1 MIWPQEVTLVRWT
14 QPSGPLCLW
23 QCSFYTW
30 PLHNIKD
37 VGKARCNWCNIKTGC
52 RALPARCVGGWTHWV
67 SQVGTSSSAAP
78 VVERSKLC
86 SCWLGLRRSVD
97 IWRFSWRTGVS
108 WAEDSSRIV
117 SNCEKGTN
125 NSQLIQHQVLQFW
138 QTHLVLSKRKTETN
152 WIWKTLE
159 DLRSVFTQ
167 QRWELLLT
175 L

>member
-1 MIWPQEVTLVRWT
+1 MCGWVDTLGV
-14 QPSGPLCLW
+14 PSRNQFLSGARRREKQSLPYLPVVL
-23 QCSFYTW
+23 SR
-30 PLHNIKD
+30 
-37 VGKARCNWCNIKTGC
+37 GKQS
-52 RALPARCVGGWTHWV
+52 LPYL
-67 SQVGTSSSAAP
+67 P
-78 VVERSKLC
+78 VVERSELC

-97 IWRFSWRTGVS
+97 SWRFWWRTGVS

-117 SNCEKGTN
+117 SNCEKGRIVSNCEKGTN
-125 NSQLIQHQVLQFW
+125 NSQLIKHQVLHFW

-159 DLRSVFTQ
+159 DLRSVFTL